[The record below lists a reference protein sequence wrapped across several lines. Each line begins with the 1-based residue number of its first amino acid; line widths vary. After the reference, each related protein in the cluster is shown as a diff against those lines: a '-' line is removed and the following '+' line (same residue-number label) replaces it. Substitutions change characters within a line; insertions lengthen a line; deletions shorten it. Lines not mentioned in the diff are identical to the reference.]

1 MSSVRENPTGLNIG
15 LQLAAEALRG
25 WRPAMRRLLPVEQ
38 FPRLPPH
45 RNYEVSLLGYRFD
58 EDEWVDAV
66 L

>member
-1 MSSVRENPTGLNIG
+1 
-15 LQLAAEALRG
+15 
-25 WRPAMRRLLPVEQ
+25 MRRLLPVEQ